1 MKKTALAL
9 ALAFGISGAFAQD
22 LTSKKGEPYLP
33 EAGDWSIGIDANP
46 LLNYMGNL
54 FSGNTGMNN
63 APTWNFMNA
72 TQTIIGKMFTDE
84 ATAYRGILRIGMWSN
99 KTSALIPEAT
109 SSTFTYP
116 NLPPMTSDEMKSSG
130 NFIGLGGGLEMRRGK
145 TRLQGFYGGD
155 AMFWMYGGKDT
166 YTYGNA
172 LAPGGTPPVTV
183 NPGTTTNFG
192 SNMVMDPYGNNARIT
207 EEKMGTTIGF
217 GVRGFIGAEYF
228 IFPKISIAGEFGW
241 GLGISKTGAGSTSL
255 ESTQGT
261 QVGTM
266 TMETGTSGGF
276 WLDTDQNMFGT
287 NSATLRLN
295 FHF

>member
-1 MKKTALAL
+1 MY
-9 ALAFGISGAFAQD
+9 
-22 LTSKKGEPYLP
+22 P
-33 EAGDWSIGIDANP
+33 
-46 LLNYMGNL
+46 
-54 FSGNTGMNN
+54 
-63 APTWNFMNA
+63 
-72 TQTIIGKMFTDE
+72 TQTLICKIFTDYS
-84 ATAYRGILRIGMWSN
+84 AAYRGILRIGMWSN
-99 KTSALIPEAT
+99 KETALIGVPQAT
-109 SSTFTYP
+109 APTFP
-116 NLPPMTSDEMKSSG
+116 NVPAMTEDTWKSAG

-166 YTYGNA
+166 YTYGNG
-172 LAPGGTPPVTV
+172 LNPSGTPPVTV
-183 NPGTTTNFG
+183 ANSTNFG
-192 SNMVMDPYGNNARIT
+192 GNMTMDTYGNAARVL
-207 EEKMGTTIGF
+207 ESKMGTTIGF

-241 GLGISKTGAGSTSL
+241 GLGISKTGAGSMTW
-255 ESTQGT
+255 ESIDGTNVGT
-261 QVGTM
+261 Q